1 MSLNSTS
8 YSKGQNPTG
17 QHQQF
22 ISAAGPIITLVQAFI
37 AFLALKK
44 AWNKFA
50 YLFLLVPLYMRVL
63 AGSMNVVNLNDEGR
77 ISSYLGIGTFTLSIV
92 VCGLLVFKVFL
103 ISKKYRL
110 TVRLQLGSVLLIM
123 LFSSVIILT
132 DQFFSVRL
140 L

>member
-1 MSLNSTS
+1 
-8 YSKGQNPTG
+8 
-17 QHQQF
+17 
-22 ISAAGPIITLVQAFI
+22 
-37 AFLALKK
+37 
-44 AWNKFA
+44 
-50 YLFLLVPLYMRVL
+50 
-63 AGSMNVVNLNDEGR
+63 MNVVNLNDEGR
-77 ISSYLGIGTFTLSIV
+77 ISSYLGIVTFTLSIV

>member
-1 MSLNSTS
+1 
-8 YSKGQNPTG
+8 
-17 QHQQF
+17 
-22 ISAAGPIITLVQAFI
+22 
-37 AFLALKK
+37 
-44 AWNKFA
+44 
-50 YLFLLVPLYMRVL
+50 MRFL

-77 ISSYLGIGTFTLSIV
+77 ISSYLGIGTFTFSIV